1 MNSKIEE
8 ESSGEPNAGLV
19 IWHDWGSQA
28 FELARQRNQPVIL
41 SIGAVWCYWCGVMQ
55 DTTFSD
61 PDVVAFV
68 NSNFVCVRVDND
80 HRPDINSRYNVGG
93 WPTTAF
99 LTGHGGIVAGATYL
113 PPDQFI
119 AMLIEV
125 QKAYQGQKPDLYQ
138 QANNLFRQRQDR
150 VARIKASGDLD
161 PLEIQRIVRKT
172 AGIYD
177 PINGGFGEEPKFPSC
192 SVIRLVLDSYRTTG
206 EAFYGIIAEKTLTQM
221 AAGSLRDSIDGG
233 FFRFCNFDNW
243 TEAQHEKMLDD
254 NIGLAGIYMDA
265 WMLLE
270 DESYKAVA
278 NETLDYII
286 HNLYAPDYKGFRGSQ
301 GAHSEYYNLGRQ
313 ERIDQPTPS
322 IDPSCY
328 VDRSAQAASLL
339 FKAYW
344 VMGRLELL
352 EIARLVLTN
361 LVSKLRANDLFHVF
375 GVIESQPL
383 VLLSDWAS
391 FLNALMDAHNWDIPN
406 RGSLEIAV
414 EVAEILIDLFYDQEN
429 GGFFDI
435 VNDDQAVGY
444 LKLRE
449 KPLPENLIVI
459 EGMLKLYNATSN
471 DRYHTIMNNTLKAYI
486 STYGDYG
493 EYAAAYGL
501 LQERFLS
508 PEVEITIEGN
518 TTDKSTFEL
527 LKGAFQLQTAHL
539 LIRPVLNEDHQGGAE
554 ASICLSSVCMPP
566 VQDVQGLRDQ
576 ISSIESNLQLCQGQI
591 SQDRRFEH
599 FQL

>member
-1 MNSKIEE
+1 MNSNIGE
-8 ESSGEPNAGLV
+8 ESSGEPSAGRV
-19 IWHDWGSQA
+19 IWYDWDDRP

-61 PDVVAFV
+61 PDVIAFV

-80 HRPDINSRYNVGG
+80 HRPDINNRYNVGG

-125 QKAYQGQKPDLYQ
+125 QKAYQDQKPELYQ

-150 VARIKASGDLD
+150 VGRIKASKDLD
-161 PLEIQRIVRKT
+161 PLEVQRIVRKT

-192 SVIRLVLDSYRTTG
+192 SVLRLVLDSYRTTG
-206 EAFYGIIAEKTLTQM
+206 EEFYRIIVEKTLTRM

-233 FFRFCNFDNW
+233 FFRFCTFGNW
-243 TEAQHEKMLDD
+243 TGAQHEKMLED

-270 DESYKAVA
+270 NEAYRTVA
-278 NETLDYII
+278 NETIDYII
-286 HNLYAPDYKGFRGSQ
+286 NNLYDSDYGGFKGSQ
-301 GAHSEYYNLGRQ
+301 GAHSEYYNLERLA
-313 ERIDQPTPS
+313 RIDQPPPPV
-322 IDPSCY
+322 DPSCY
-328 VDRSAQAASLL
+328 VDRSAQTASLL
-339 FKAYW
+339 FKASW
-344 VMGRLELL
+344 VLGRFELL
-352 EIARLVLTN
+352 DVARSVLTN
-361 LVSKLRANDLFHVF
+361 LVSKLRNNELFHVF
-375 GVIESQPL
+375 GVIKSPPL

-391 FLNALMDAHNWDIPN
+391 FLNALMDAHNWDTSSP
-406 RGSLEIAV
+406 GSLEIAV
-414 EVAEILIDLFYDQEN
+414 EVAEILIDLFYDREN

-435 VNDDQAVGY
+435 VNDDHAVGY

-449 KPLPENLIVI
+449 KPLPDNLIVI
-459 EGMLKLYNATSN
+459 EGMLKLYNATIN
-471 DRYHTIMNNTLKAYI
+471 DRYHSILSNTLKAYI

-501 LQERFLS
+501 LQERFMS
-508 PEVEITIEGN
+508 PQVEVAIEGN
-518 TTDKSTFEL
+518 PTDKSTSEL
-527 LKGAFQLQTAHL
+527 LKGAFQLKAPHL
-539 LIRPVLNEDHQGGAE
+539 LIRPVLNEHHQGDAE
-554 ASICLSSVCMPP
+554 ASICLSSICMPP
-566 VQDVQGLRDQ
+566 IKDVQGLHDQ
-576 ISSIESNLQLCQGQI
+576 LSSMESTPELSQGLI
-591 SQDRRFEH
+591 SQDQIFERFE
-599 FQL
+599 L

>member
-1 MNSKIEE
+1 MNSRIGE
-8 ESSGEPNAGLV
+8 ESSEESNASLV
-19 IWHDWGSQA
+19 IWHDWDTHP
-28 FELARQRNQPVIL
+28 FELARQRNQPIIL

-61 PDVVAFV
+61 PDVIEFV

-125 QKAYQGQKPDLYQ
+125 QRAYQDQKPELYQ

-150 VARIKASGDLD
+150 VDRIKASGDLD

-192 SVIRLVLDSYRTTG
+192 SVIRLVLDSFRTTG
-206 EAFYGIIAEKTLTQM
+206 EEFYRIIVEKTLTRM
-221 AAGSLRDSIDGG
+221 ARGSLKDPIDGG
-233 FFRFCNFDNW
+233 FFRFCTFGDW
-243 TEAQHEKMLDD
+243 TEAQHEKMLED
-254 NIGLAGIYMDA
+254 NIGLAAIYMDA
-265 WMLLE
+265 WMLFE
-270 DESYKAVA
+270 DESYKTVA

-286 HNLYAPDYKGFRGSQ
+286 NNLYDPDYGGFRGSQ

-313 ERIDQPTPS
+313 DRIYQAPPA

-352 EIARLVLTN
+352 EVARLVLTN
-361 LVSKLRANDLFHVF
+361 LVSKFKDNDLFHVF
-375 GVIESQPL
+375 GVIKSQPL

-391 FLNALMDAHNWDIPN
+391 FLNALMDAHNWDSTN
-406 RGSLEIAV
+406 SGCLEIAV
-414 EVAEILIDLFYDQEN
+414 EVGDILIDLFYDPEN

-449 KPLPENLIVI
+449 KPLPENLIAMD
-459 EGMLKLYNATSN
+459 GMLKLYYATTN
-471 DRYHTIMNNTLKAYI
+471 DRYHTIVGNTLKAYI

-501 LQERFLS
+501 LQERFVS
-508 PEVEITIEGN
+508 PQVEITIEGN
-518 TTDKSTFEL
+518 PSDESTSEFM
-527 LKGAFQLQTAHL
+527 KGAFQLTVPNL
-539 LIRPVLNEDHQGGAE
+539 LIRPVLNEDHHGGAE
-554 ASICLSSVCMPP
+554 ASICLSSVCMPRI
-566 VQDVQGLRDQ
+566 QDVQSLRDQ
-576 ISSIESNLQLCQGQI
+576 ISSLESNSQLSQGQI
-591 SQDRRFEH
+591 SQDQFFEH